1 MMIFGCCWKS
11 VLLTRSTLQTY
22 RWFAFQNLG
31 GEPALTSPGIV
42 RECSTARQ
50 HIGVCFHIGL
60 IMFLPFSAC
69 NSASNVKKNTT
80 QQHEVRQEV
89 NQVLADVVAWSL
101 SCAGQGIYPARG
113 FYGEPFEAN
122 TFRST
127 LCNKQI
133 AGGFKLLE
141 KKDHLWF

>member
-1 MMIFGCCWKS
+1 MS
-11 VLLTRSTLQTY
+11 
-22 RWFAFQNLG
+22 
-31 GEPALTSPGIV
+31 
-42 RECSTARQ
+42 
-50 HIGVCFHIGL
+50 
-60 IMFLPFSAC
+60 
-69 NSASNVKKNTT
+69 KKNTT

-141 KKDHLWF
+141 KKKIIFGFDISCVSVGLFFIQSQTKCVIVTFSQLKVALHDFQGRLESPMAMPQVGQLLPLQKVL